1 MKRPETSSFLDEV
14 MNGLAVTDRVFHGL
28 KQTMPLVQRLIEGI
42 RQVPSA
48 SRILVVGPNT
58 LLVKALHASGYAVEL
73 WQVPAGSLTGDLRS
87 LVARTA
93 PLDDLM
99 DNVEGTGPFDV
110 IVLPYILD
118 AASEEPDVILTRL
131 WPLLNPSGRIL
142 LASASAGRLVYRLR
156 ALFGRSQLQPVAG
169 PPPVSLS
176 WPSLPVRRLLD
187 PLSLSHWAGNA
198 GFQIIEN
205 HLIMDRDAT
214 MPTDAMRVKD
224 WLLAEGT
231 HLIRSAVPG
240 LQDCLYAIL
249 APVDAP
255 GSRETEAGIDEP
267 APSVSVIAFTGEP
280 VRAARLLSD
289 LEEQTYPSGRM
300 EVLIVHPSGTD
311 FELPAA
317 RRGLKVERI
326 AHDSPV
332 GPGAANAALRRA
344 GGTVVALTDDWCR
357 VPPAWVES
365 GVAATAGWKAACT
378 GEVLSA
384 GETSPPILSLP
395 GARATRNVE
404 LDRGFFPCW
413 NSFYVKELLMQVG
426 GFDESLEDEDGP
438 MWGWDSEPAY
448 RLEAAGFRVSF
459 EETIFVFREF
469 ADPLRP
475 GWPAEEY
482 RRATQVAAGVRK
494 MPGLRQTQLR
504 ERVFATHRTR
514 GFLFLLL
521 GSALAAG
528 RRRSGYLVLG
538 FPWIKSAAGLATFW
552 PPSRW
557 PGSARSVGL
566 FGVRHAIWL
575 AGLIAGS
582 IKSRRMVL

>member
-1 MKRPETSSFLDEV
+1 MKHPETSSFLDEV
-14 MNGLAVTDRVFHGL
+14 MDGLAVTDRVFHGL
-28 KQTMPLVQRLIEGI
+28 KQTFPLVNYLLDRI

-48 SRILVVGPNT
+48 NRILVVGPNT
-58 LLVKALHASGYAVEL
+58 LLAKALQESGYSVEL
-73 WQVPAGSLTGDLRS
+73 WQVPSGSLTGDLKS
-87 LVARTA
+87 LVARWA

-99 DNVEGTGPFDV
+99 DRVEAAGLFDV
-110 IVLPYILD
+110 IVLPYILE
-118 AASEEPDVILTRL
+118 AASEEPDAVLTRL
-131 WPLLNPSGRIL
+131 RAGLSPGGRIL
-142 LASASAGRLVYRLR
+142 VASASAGRLIYRLR
-156 ALFGRSQLQPVAG
+156 AVLGRSQLQPGG

-187 PLSLSHWAGNA
+187 PSSLGHWAGNA
-198 GFQIIEN
+198 GFQITKYD
-205 HLIMDRDAT
+205 LIMDRDAT
-214 MPTDAMRVKD
+214 MPIDAMRVKD

-231 HLIRSAVPG
+231 HLIRSTVPG
-240 LQDCLYAIL
+240 LQDCLFATL

-255 GSRETEAGIDEP
+255 GSRESGGGAGAEAP
-267 APSVSVIAFTGEP
+267 PVTVIAFAAEP

-289 LEEQTYPSGRM
+289 LEEQTYPTGRM
-300 EVLIVHPSGTD
+300 DVVIVHPPAAE
-311 FELPAA
+311 FELPAPGG
-317 RRGLKVERI
+317 GLKVALA
-326 AHDSPV
+326 AHDPPV
-332 GPGAANAALRRA
+332 GPGAANAALRQA
-344 GGTVVALTDDWCR
+344 GGTVVAFTDEWCR

-365 GVAATAGWKAACT
+365 GVAATSGWKAACT
-378 GEVLSA
+378 GEVLSS
-384 GETSPPILSLP
+384 GEASPPILSLP

-413 NSFYVKELLMQVG
+413 NSFYVRELLMQVG

-438 MWGWDSEPAY
+438 AWGWDSEPAY

-469 ADPLRP
+469 AHPLRP

-482 RRATQVAAGVRK
+482 RRAKQVPAGVRR

-521 GSALAAG
+521 GSALAVA
-528 RRRSGYLVLG
+528 RRRGRYLVLG

-557 PGSARSVGL
+557 PGSACNVGL

-582 IKSRRMVL
+582 IRSRRMVL